1 MLTAALIGH
10 VYWLPNTSES
20 RGTSVNGGK
29 LNHPVLV
36 LGAER
41 EGKVQV
47 LLITSFNNT
56 TLSVRFPNPTDQ
68 LRRKYLPLK
77 VSGAAPHPDNGILLL
92 VNARGEPPLLTKQ
105 SYVNLEPFEVE
116 VRLLDSR
123 HGSTCSLPDD
133 MLGLLMKKL
142 RELRPT
148 FSVYQERR
156 VVASSSSPAKR
167 QPSAPPRQTPP
178 ATQHHIPPP
187 PRQTTP
193 ATRHQIPPPPRQTT
207 PATRHQPPRA
217 SRPPSFSSPVPTQQC
232 PLLSPQRTYN
242 SPYGT
247 TAPRQDFG
255 QDLEWNAPRQSR
267 YTRTVDHYDSGAELD
282 CSVVWD
288 ILGYLGIAV
297 AVFVSVKYLL
307 S

>member
-47 LLITSFNNT
+47 LLITSFGNT

-77 VSGAAPHPDNGILLL
+77 VSGAAPHPDNGILLS
-92 VNARGEPPLLTKQ
+92 VIARGEPPLLTKQ

-148 FSVYQERR
+148 FSVHQERR

-167 QPSAPPRQTPP
+167 QPPAPPRQTTP
-178 ATQHHIPPP
+178 AIQHHIPPP
-187 PRQTTP
+187 PRQ
-193 ATRHQIPPPPRQTT
+193 AT
-207 PATRHQPPRA
+207 PATRHQPPLA
-217 SRPPSFSSPVPTQQC
+217 ARPPPPLRSPVPTQQH
-232 PLLSPQRTYN
+232 PLLSPQRTYS

-247 TAPRQDFG
+247 TAPWQDFG
-255 QDLEWNAPRQSR
+255 QDLERNAPRQSR
-267 YTRTVDHYDSGAELD
+267 YTRTVDHHDSGAELD

-297 AVFVSVKYLL
+297 AVFVSVRYLF